1 MSTAATSGF
10 ISSYSNDLQA
20 VINRAVAIASLP
32 LNQLQNQLQ
41 NMNDQSTALSGLD
54 SKFSAVQSALDGL
67 GSALGTASYTGSAS
81 NPDAVGVSVSA
92 GAMQGSYSIDV
103 TDIGSYSVAASNTGL
118 PAVADPRASS
128 VTTAATLTLTVDGKT
143 YQITPKGTGLI
154 DLAQAIND
162 ASAGVRASLVNTGAP
177 GSPAYRLVVR
187 SANLGPVAIQL
198 NDGSQDLLS
207 SITAGTLA
215 SYTVSGLGTAI
226 SSNSR
231 TVTLAPGVTIDLC
244 QSTSGEPVT
253 VTVSRNADALRTAL
267 STFVDAYNS
276 AVDAVDQQVGKD
288 SGPLSGQSVVYALR
302 QALSRLNQFNSSG
315 HVQSLAQMGVELDSQ
330 GKLSFQESQFDA
342 NTVEEVEAF
351 LGSAT
356 GSGFLKTA
364 TDVLKSVEDPT
375 TGSVQT
381 AIQGLKDGIKRQN
394 DLITENQQRV
404 DDLQANLQQQMA
416 AADALLAQLES
427 QRDYI
432 TNLFTAMM
440 NNNSTGVKS
449 N

>member
-1 MSTAATSGF
+1 
-10 ISSYSNDLQA
+10 
-20 VINRAVAIASLP
+20 
-32 LNQLQNQLQ
+32 
-41 NMNDQSTALSGLD
+41 
-54 SKFSAVQSALDGL
+54 
-67 GSALGTASYTGSAS
+67 
-81 NPDAVGVSVSA
+81 
-92 GAMQGSYSIDV
+92 
-103 TDIGSYSVAASNTGL
+103 
-118 PAVADPRASS
+118 
-128 VTTAATLTLTVDGKT
+128 
-143 YQITPKGTGLI
+143 
-154 DLAQAIND
+154 
-162 ASAGVRASLVNTGAP
+162 
-177 GSPAYRLVVR
+177 VVR